1 MRNYISILILIAS
14 AAVYTGCNETTVSM
28 DNSVDVRVDSAMK
41 AYKAQL
47 VDADYGWIA
56 DIETSKGFYRFWM
69 EFADNDMVTM
79 YTDNLDYPEY
89 NGIPKSST
97 YKFHAYQRPVLSFDT
112 YNYLHIICD
121 PNNGISGGSGNLGLK
136 TDFEYEIDEVTD
148 DLFTMTGRINRIKA
162 TLRRATQDEMQA
174 VRQGA
179 LQEVLKNAPS
189 YEPSRFCYIDVNGT
203 AVDLKFSTRNVMLL
217 SQNGENVQI
226 DVCQTH
232 TDLVTK
238 DLIFEEPITI
248 NGVEIKGLKYYQE
261 TFITDSETPLVVN
274 TKASANVGLYN
285 CLGIDKYYSRM
296 RVRNGMI
303 ANADKDTNPLGYYM
317 NNVVNLTFL
326 LTIVPK
332 KIEYVDLS
340 FDTDNDGNAQLTIT
354 PTFDFGQS
362 MDYRCQVLFSESGD
376 SFTTIGSTLTMD
388 DLSEGFYSGSS
399 IQTLVDYM
407 MDKTYLI
414 EWTNVTY
421 DVSTMGQLRT
431 VNNGIIYGEL
441 SE

>member
-1 MRNYISILILIAS
+1 MRKYICILILMAS
-14 AAVYTGCNETTVSM
+14 AAVYTGCNETTVTM

-41 AYKAQL
+41 AYKEQL
-47 VDADYGWIA
+47 VNADYGWIA

-89 NGIPKSST
+89 NGVPKSST

-112 YNYLHIICD
+112 YNYLHILCD
-121 PNNGISGGSGNLGLK
+121 PNNGVSGGSGNLGLK
-136 TDFEYEIDEVTD
+136 TDFEYEIDEVTE

-162 TLRRATQDEMQA
+162 TLRRATAEEKQA
-174 VRQGA
+174 VHQGA

-189 YEPSRFCYIDVNGT
+189 YQPSRFCYIDVNGMN
-203 AVDLKFSTRNVMLL
+203 VDLKLSTRNVMLL
-217 SQNGENVQI
+217 SQNGDDVQI
-226 DVCQTH
+226 NVCQTH

-238 DLIFEEPITI
+238 DLVFEEPVTI

-261 TFITDSETPLVVN
+261 AFITDSETPLVVN

-285 CLGIDKYYSRM
+285 CFGIGKYYSKM
-296 RVRNGMI
+296 RIRNGMI
-303 ANADKDTNPLGYYM
+303 NVSNESENPLGYWM
-317 NNVVNLTFL
+317 NIVVNLKFS
-326 LTIVPK
+326 LTNGVHQ
-332 KIEYVDLS
+332 IEYVDLS
-340 FDTDNDGNAQLTIT
+340 FGTDNEGNPQFTIT

-362 MDYRCQVLFSESGD
+362 MDYRCQISYNEAGD
-376 SFTTIGSTLTMD
+376 AFTTKGSTLSMD
-388 DLSEGFYSGSS
+388 AIAESFYTGSS
-399 IQTLVDYM
+399 IKTLVDMM
-407 MDKTYLI
+407 MDKTFMI
-414 EWTNVTY
+414 EWTTVRY

-431 VNNGIIYGEL
+431 ANNGTIYGEL

>member
-1 MRNYISILILIAS
+1 MRKYICILILMAS
-14 AAVYTGCNETTVSM
+14 AAVYTGCNETTVTM

-41 AYKAQL
+41 AYKEQL
-47 VDADYGWIA
+47 VNADYGWIA

-89 NGIPKSST
+89 NGVPKSST

-112 YNYLHIICD
+112 YNYLHILCD
-121 PNNGISGGSGNLGLK
+121 PNNGVSGGSGNLGLK
-136 TDFEYEIDEVTD
+136 TDFEYEIDEVTE

-162 TLRRATQDEMQA
+162 TLRRATAEEKQA
-174 VRQGA
+174 VHQGA

-189 YEPSRFCYIDVNGT
+189 YQPSRFCYIDVNGMN
-203 AVDLKFSTRNVMLL
+203 VDLKLSTRNVMLL
-217 SQNGENVQI
+217 SQNGDDVQI
-226 DVCQTH
+226 NVCQTH

-238 DLIFEEPITI
+238 DLVFEEPITI

-261 TFITDSETPLVVN
+261 AFITDSETPLVVN

-285 CLGIDKYYSRM
+285 CFGIGKYYSKM
-296 RVRNGMI
+296 RIRNGMI
-303 ANADKDTNPLGYYM
+303 NVSNESENPLGYWM
-317 NNVVNLTFL
+317 NIVVNLRFS
-326 LTIVPK
+326 LTNGVHQ
-332 KIEYVDLS
+332 IEYVDLS
-340 FDTDNDGNAQLTIT
+340 FGTDNEGNPQFTIT

-362 MDYRCQVLFSESGD
+362 MDYRCQISFNEAGD
-376 SFTTIGSTLTMD
+376 AFTTKGSTLSMD
-388 DLSEGFYSGSS
+388 AIAESFYSGSS
-399 IQTLVDYM
+399 IQTLVDMM
-407 MDKTYLI
+407 MDKTFMI
-414 EWTNVTY
+414 EWTTVRY

-431 VNNGIIYGEL
+431 ANNGTIYGEL